1 MVLEVDHMEM
11 EVVEV
16 TVQASVE
23 EQEVQRRRF
32 VGRKK
37 QQKQLEDGWRAPPHT

>member
-16 TVQASVE
+16 TAQARVE

-32 VGRKK
+32 V
-37 QQKQLEDGWRAPPHT
+37 EA